1 MTGLAL
7 PLGVAVF
14 VGSKRAIL
22 LTKIYLWLVL
32 VLGGIDMAILVSEWS
47 ILGPKALTL
56 IGRFAPDMLICIVLL
71 WLLCSRRFRQTPN
84 IAPEPTATAP
94 SVLTEP

>member
-84 IAPEPTATAP
+84 TALEPTATAP
-94 SVLTEP
+94 SVLD